1 MIITVDHVDME
12 YTMPVDRV
20 SGLKEYIVK
29 RLKGRIP
36 KRQFHA
42 LRDVSFQVEAGQVIG
57 IVGRN
62 GAGKSTLLKVIS
74 GILRPTRGAV
84 WHEGII
90 VPMLELGSG
99 LDFDLTGRE
108 NIYLNG
114 AILGYSES
122 FLEKKYEEIVT
133 FSGLGEFIEMPVRS
147 YSSGMVMRL
156 AFSVATAVEP
166 DILIVDEIL
175 SVGDEPFQQKSR
187 QRMMEL
193 MGGGTT
199 VLYVSHSLASV
210 RELCDRVLWLE
221 KGQIRMM
228 GDVQEVCDAYQN
240 S

>member
-1 MIITVDHVDME
+1 M
-12 YTMPVDRV
+12 
-20 SGLKEYIVK
+20 
-29 RLKGRIP
+29 
-36 KRQFHA
+36 
-42 LRDVSFQVEAGQVIG
+42 
-57 IVGRN
+57 
-62 GAGKSTLLKVIS
+62 
-74 GILRPTRGAV
+74 
-84 WHEGII
+84 
-90 VPMLELGSG
+90 
-99 LDFDLTGRE
+99 
-108 NIYLNG
+108 
-114 AILGYSES
+114 
-122 FLEKKYEEIVT
+122 
-133 FSGLGEFIEMPVRS
+133 RS

-221 KGQIRMM
+221 MGQIRMM